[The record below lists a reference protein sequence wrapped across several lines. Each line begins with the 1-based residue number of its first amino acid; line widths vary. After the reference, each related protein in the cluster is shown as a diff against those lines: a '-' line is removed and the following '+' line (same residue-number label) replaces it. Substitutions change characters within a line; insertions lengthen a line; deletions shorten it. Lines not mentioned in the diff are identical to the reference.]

1 MRKWGIVIS
10 LFYALIFLGL
20 IVPLAGFLVD
30 EQHQQWPNF
39 LHDLRDTYTDWS
51 FWIPAGAI
59 LVSQAL
65 LLFLSVDTSQKRLKP
80 RAHLLVSV
88 TVGAVL
94 TALLSTAVIW
104 SQGFAIRGDRVID
117 FFDNFSK
124 HFLGKDQY
132 FAIFW
137 LLVFWGTL
145 WLLWAILFY
154 FYFRNSSTVVTRLL
168 SWLLKGSVLE
178 LLIVVPCHVIV
189 RRRHDCSA
197 PAATSFGIAAGIA
210 IMLLSFGPSVLFL
223 YKKRLDSYSVRP
235 L

>member
-104 SQGFAIRGDRVID
+104 SLGFAIRGDRVID

-154 FYFRNSSTVVTRLL
+154 FYFRNSSTVVRYRPPPSRLFRP
-168 SWLLKGSVLE
+168 GG
-178 LLIVVPCHVIV
+178 HQF
-189 RRRHDCSA
+189 RHRGRHRHHA
-197 PAATSFGIAAGIA
+197 P
-210 IMLLSFGPSVLFL
+210 L
-223 YKKRLDSYSVRP
+223 VRP
-235 L
+235 QRPLPIQKTS